1 MEQQAF
7 EKVDFEKYVSKE
19 AANKGAVYSNSI
31 PDSKQFSLTGLKT
44 AGFYHFDIKGT
55 ETDCLDRLHISAL
68 LAMMQ
73 EAAYK
78 NAETLGIGASYLDP
92 QGICWLLSKISVRMT
107 KLPRWLD
114 NITVST
120 WSRGPRRLLFL
131 RDFTFYSGG
140 LEPEN
145 VIGHASS
152 EWFLAGADSHRPLR
166 PEQVIEPSRIKN
178 HQQAPAVFDFDCPR
192 LKNLD
197 TLEESEPILVKYADF
212 SDIDRNNH
220 VNNTRYAAWAVDAV
234 QAYLSGQTGD
244 KSIIPMSISGFDIQ
258 YISEIFFG
266 SKVDIFINKDDQGNF
281 LAEGRLHDDGQ
292 VAFRCRI
299 MLNEI

>member
-1 MEQQAF
+1 MDQKSF
-7 EKVDFEKYVSKE
+7 EEVHFERYTSE
-19 AANKGAVYSNSI
+19 NLADTLPAAEN
-31 PDSKQFSLTGLKT
+31 KQFALTGLTT
-44 AGFYHFDIKGT
+44 AGFYHFEIKGT
-55 ETDCLDRLHISAL
+55 ETDCMDRLHLSAL

-92 QGICWLLSKISVRMT
+92 QGICWLLSKISVRMS

-140 LEPEN
+140 ISPEN
-145 VIGHASS
+145 IIGHASS
-152 EWFLAGADSHRPLR
+152 EWFLAGTDSHRPLR
-166 PEQVIEPSRIKN
+166 PEQVIEPARIKN

-192 LKNLD
+192 LKNIE
-197 TLEESEPILVKYADF
+197 TLEDAEPVLVKYADF
-212 SDIDRNNH
+212 SDIDRNGH

-234 QAYLSGQTGD
+234 QSYLSRQSG
-244 KSIIPMSISGFDIQ
+244 SNEIIPMNVSGLDIQ

-266 SKVDIFINKDDQGNF
+266 SKIDIFISKDDENSY
-281 LAEGRLHDDGQ
+281 LTEGRLHDGGQ
-292 VAFRCRI
+292 IAFRCRI
-299 MLNEI
+299 LLDEI